1 MEILNRFFGY
11 LLFSFDSSQTS
22 SSLKLISNSVK
33 WSSFE
38 QDDESMF
45 GLYSSVTLYKDESG
59 LFSVEQESSK
69 KDDEVMDDETNEE
82 MDVSI
87 KSESATYFSPNKKL
101 KSDLSASGKKKNTKE
116 RFIDEMNI
124 DDEDEL
130 LYGSSNIQMGDSNSS
145 YISKLLA
152 DAKTAFNNNMN
163 NKSFTGDMSEQ
174 QQANYELKNYY
185 FNFYFVSTIIANWAN

>member
-1 MEILNRFFGY
+1 
-11 LLFSFDSSQTS
+11 
-22 SSLKLISNSVK
+22 
-33 WSSFE
+33 
-38 QDDESMF
+38 
-45 GLYSSVTLYKDESG
+45 
-59 LFSVEQESSK
+59 
-69 KDDEVMDDETNEE
+69 MDDETNEE

-185 FNFYFVSTIIANWAN
+185 FNFYFVSTIIANWVN